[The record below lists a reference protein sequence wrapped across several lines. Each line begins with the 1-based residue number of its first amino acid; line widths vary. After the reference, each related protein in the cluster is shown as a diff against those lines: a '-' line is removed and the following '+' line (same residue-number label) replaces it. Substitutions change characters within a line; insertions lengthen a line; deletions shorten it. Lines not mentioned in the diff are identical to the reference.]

1 MKEKITKL
9 ENMVNELSLQKD
21 SVYNDNGLFP
31 NKITEME
38 LNTERN
44 IRDSFLE
51 KKVDDLRTSFL
62 QM

>member
-9 ENMVNELSLQKD
+9 ENMVNDLSLQKD
-21 SVYNDNGLFP
+21 SVYVDNGLFP

-51 KKVDDLRTSFL
+51 KKVDNLRASFL
-62 QM
+62 